1 MQRVSPSLIELAAL
15 AFWLGAAAFF
25 SVAVAPAV
33 FAVLPTRELAGAVV
47 GRVLP
52 GVFYSGM
59 VLGVLVV
66 VIEVAARKAWN
77 WRGRETLGALILL
90 SCLAAQ
96 LVISPRIERLREQ
109 IGGSMES
116 LPIDDAGRIS
126 FGRLHGASV
135 AWLGVAMLAAAIA
148 LVLSAR
154 TLRAAPEI

>member
-25 SVAVAPAV
+25 SVAVTPAV

-66 VIEVAARKAWN
+66 VIEVAARKGWD
-77 WRGRETLGALILL
+77 WRGRETLGGLILL
-90 SCLAAQ
+90 SCIAAQ
-96 LVISPRIERLREQ
+96 LVISPRIERLRAQ
-109 IGGSMES
+109 VTGPMES
-116 LPIDDAGRIS
+116 LPIDDARRIS

-154 TLRAAPEI
+154 TLRARS